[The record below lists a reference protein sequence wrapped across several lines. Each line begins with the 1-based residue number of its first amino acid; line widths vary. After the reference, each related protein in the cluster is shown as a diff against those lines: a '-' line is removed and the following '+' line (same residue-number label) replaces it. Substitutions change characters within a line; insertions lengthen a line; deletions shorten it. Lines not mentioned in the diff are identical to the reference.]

1 MLISLLHRIHTI
13 VAHIIAPPICASCTI
28 LLDDDM
34 VLCAPC
40 ATKLMP
46 VVSYNLAITRNYQ
59 VPVFAVCAYQGVV
72 QKLIRAK
79 QSQHI
84 AATRS
89 LGLLI
94 WHKTAIAN
102 QQFDYI
108 VPVPLHW
115 RRYATR
121 GYNQAVEIARVL
133 GAQSGKPVL
142 CCLVRSRHTRTQ
154 TELSADARTKNVR
167 DAFEVKQSYKNII
180 RNKRILLVDDVL
192 TTGSTMKE
200 CIRAL
205 RLERPLSII
214 GVVAAR
220 VT

>member
-1 MLISLLHRIHTI
+1 MET
-13 VAHIIAPPICASCTI
+13 
-28 LLDDDM
+28 

-40 ATKLMP
+40 MAKLLP
-46 VVSYNLAITRNYQ
+46 VVSYNLPITRTYQ
-59 VPVFAVCAYQGVV
+59 VPIFAVCTYQGPI

-79 QSQHI
+79 QVRQI

-89 LGLLI
+89 LALLI
-94 WHKTAIAN
+94 WQKTDIAQ

-121 GYNQAVEIARVL
+121 GYNQAVEIARFL
-133 GAQSGKPVL
+133 SKESGKPML
-142 CCLVRSRHTRTQ
+142 CCLTKVRHTRSQ
-154 TELSADARTKNVR
+154 TELAAEARIKNVE
-167 DAFEVKQSYKNII
+167 DAFEVKLGYREVI
-180 RNKRILLVDDVL
+180 RTKRLLLVDDVL
-192 TTGSTMKE
+192 TTGSTMLE

-205 RLERPLSII
+205 RRERPLSII

-220 VT
+220 VV